1 MPRRIADISN
11 AFRGPFLLW
20 LCLNWPL
27 NVKGK
32 QYFGS
37 SELRENQNVFM
48 FETMRM
54 TGSASNPQAA
64 YIFCSSGHASVF
76 WVHTD
81 KRCMQVS
88 LPGLVL
94 NYVHLC
100 RTWSLGSLQPY
111 KIVANKLFCEL
122 AVEDYRITP
131 TKFLIYCNRFLHQVW
146 KYTLRSLPLFHNI
159 QNPCYAQAEQKIF
172 SIS

>member
-1 MPRRIADISN
+1 MHSGDHFFYDCAWTDPWTSRESSTLDHLNWERIKM
-11 AFRGPFLLW
+11 F
-20 LCLNWPL
+20 LCLRLCVWQVQHQIPR
-27 NVKGK
+27 
-32 QYFGS
+32 QHIS
-37 SELRENQNVFM
+37 SVLLAM
-48 FETMRM
+48 LL
-54 TGSASNPQAA
+54 
-64 YIFCSSGHASVF
+64 SSGCTLTSIAC
-76 WVHTD
+76 
-81 KRCMQVS
+81 KS

-131 TKFLIYCNRFLHQVW
+131 TKFLLYCNRFLHQVW